1 MKDRKQIEKMT
12 AKEAMQRMN
21 KAMAHGMDLRVTD
34 SPVRVPGRIGICRTA
49 KGNCQGSGKTY
60 CAKKTPTATAEEK
73 TASFL
78 IAPKGTGRKNIRAPY
93 WAMETTPLISS
104 YLSPTAGN

>member
-49 KGNCQGSGKTY
+49 KGNFMVYVVADGGKLERTSVHGNRRE
-60 CAKKTPTATAEEK
+60 AN
-73 TASFL
+73 
-78 IAPKGTGRKNIRAPY
+78 GRALERAL
-93 WAMETTPLISS
+93 AICGM
-104 YLSPTAGN
+104 